1 MGGTVTYAM
10 MQIAYYMGFDN
21 FLLIGLDHYYPK
33 AGQALPGTEFVAEG
47 DDPDHFVCAD
57 GKPYFEEGKRFNN
70 PETDKIVP
78 YYQMFKE
85 LCEKDGKR
93 VINLTKETHL
103 DVFQKGDI
111 KEWTK

>member
-1 MGGTVTYAM
+1 
-10 MQIAYYMGFDN
+10 
-21 FLLIGLDHYYPK
+21 
-33 AGQALPGTEFVAEG
+33 
-47 DDPDHFVCAD
+47 
-57 GKPYFEEGKRFNN
+57 
-70 PETDKIVP
+70 
-78 YYQMFKE
+78 MFKE